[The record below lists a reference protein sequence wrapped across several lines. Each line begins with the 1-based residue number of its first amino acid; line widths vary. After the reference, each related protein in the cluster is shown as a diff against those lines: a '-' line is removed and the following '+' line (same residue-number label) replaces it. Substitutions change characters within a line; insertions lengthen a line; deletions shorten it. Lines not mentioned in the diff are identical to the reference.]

1 MYVVVHKNGVLNM
14 KKFLLLSVC
23 LFSFGLQA
31 SDCEFKKNIDQT
43 LDLSGSEELAVLA
56 GAGDLRITGVTGS
69 DHATIKGRVCASE
82 EKWLDQSGLETGSGK
97 RAEIIVNLP
106 DTDDG
111 GSWSGNNYAYLDLEL
126 EVPEGIRMDVKDSS
140 GDFEMKRVGAATVQ
154 DSSGDID
161 IADTTGP
168 VSIRDSSGKIELSDI
183 NGDVTIESDS
193 SGDIFGKN
201 IVGKVLVQSDSSGD
215 IEFRDVG
222 EDFIVERD
230 SSGDI
235 TAKGVGG
242 NFHVLNDGSGEIRAS
257 NVEGKVEIPADKS

>member
-1 MYVVVHKNGVLNM
+1 MN
-14 KKFLLLSVC
+14 KFLLLCIC
-23 LFSFGLQA
+23 LASFGLQA
-31 SDCEFKKNIDQT
+31 SDCEFKKSIDQT
-43 LDLSGSEELAVLA
+43 LDLSGSDELAVLA
-56 GAGDLRITGVTGS
+56 GAGDLRITGVSGS
-69 DHATIKGRVCASE
+69 DFAVIKGRVCASE
-82 EKWLDQSGLETGSGK
+82 QKWLDQSGVETGSGK

-111 GSWSGNNYAYLDLEL
+111 GSWRSNNYAYLDLEL
-126 EVPEGIRMDVKDSS
+126 EVPEGIRIDVKDSS
-140 GDFEMKRVGAATVQ
+140 GDFEMKKVGAATVL

-161 IADTTGP
+161 ISDTTGP
-168 VSIRDSSGKIELSDI
+168 VIIRDSSGEIELRDI

-201 IVGKVLVQSDSSGD
+201 IVGNVLVKSDSSGD

-222 EDFIVERD
+222 ENFVVERD

-235 TAKGVGG
+235 IANRVGG
-242 NFHVLNDGSGEIRAS
+242 DFQVMRDGSGEIRAS